1 MLMNF
6 LRERAGFIIIGFI
19 GLAIV
24 AFIVS
29 DMFKASSPFLQDS
42 KSKVGVIAGEDISY
56 QDFNGKVEQNMDA
69 MRQQMGGNVPPQM
82 AGYAQEQAWNQLVQE
97 IVFKKQ
103 TEKAGIEVGG
113 EELFDLIQGKN
124 PDPQIRKI
132 FTNPQ
137 TGEFDS
143 KSVVTF
149 LKNMETNDPTGAT
162 KKQWLEFEKNLASNR
177 SIQKYINMVSG
188 AMYATSLELNQL
200 NTSNTKLANAK
211 IVMLPYS
218 SVADAEIK
226 VDESDIEKYYNDNK
240 YKYKQKQDQ
249 RTIEYVVMDVVPS
262 KEDSAA
268 AQKDIQKIAD
278 DFKAS
283 TQDSLF
289 YIANADTKAPLT
301 FAKKAQLDA
310 KLDTSLYNAPV
321 GTVYGPYFE
330 NGSYK
335 VAKLL
340 GVKNL
345 PDSVKARHILIGA
358 QKGGLTPAGLAK
370 ADSLKKL
377 VQSGKATFADLAKVN
392 SDDPGSGAKGGEL
405 GYFGRNMMVPQ
416 FENAAFGG
424 KAGDIVVV
432 QTQFG
437 THLIEV
443 QDQKNVSKAVK
454 IAVVDRIFSPSQSSR
469 QTAFAKA
476 NNFVAGI
483 KDAKSFTEAAEKA
496 KLSKRISDNLNATG
510 SEIPGLESSRE
521 IIRWAFNA
529 EKNDVSSVFETADKY
544 VVAHLIQIR
553 EKGYVPLEYVKA
565 EIEVAVKQEKKA
577 EKLVAKANSAASG
590 ASSIDAVAGKLGA
603 SVQPLQGISFG
614 NPIMDGAGMEPK
626 LFGTIF
632 GAQTGKISKA
642 VAGEKGVYV
651 FVVDNFTGP
660 SPIADV
666 KSFRRSVEMMQKQQ
680 SAAGTFEALQDKA
693 KIVDNRGKFY

>member
-29 DMFKASSPFLQDS
+29 DMFKASSPFLQDGRN
-42 KSKVGVIAGEDISY
+42 KVGVIAGEDVSY
-56 QDFNGKVEQNMDA
+56 QDFNGKVEQNMEA
-69 MRQQMGGNVPPQM
+69 MKQQMGGNVPPQM
-82 AGYAQEQAWNQLVQE
+82 AGYAQEQAWNQMVQE

-103 TEKAGIEVGG
+103 TEKTGITVGG

-124 PDPQIRKI
+124 PDPQIRRI
-132 FTNPQ
+132 FANPQ
-137 TGEFDS
+137 TGEFDP

-162 KKQWLEFEKNLASNR
+162 KKQWLDFEKNLQSNR
-177 SIQKYINMVSG
+177 AIQKYINMVSG
-188 AMYATSLELNQL
+188 AMYATSLELTQL
-200 NTSNTKLANAK
+200 NAANTKLANARL
-211 IVMLPYS
+211 VAVPYS
-218 SVADAEIK
+218 TVPDAEIK
-226 VDESDIEKYYNDNK
+226 VEDSEIEKYYNDNK

-262 KEDSAA
+262 KEDSLA
-268 AQKDIQKIAD
+268 AQKDIDKVAAD
-278 DFKAS
+278 FRTS

-289 YIANADTKAPLT
+289 YMANADTKMPLT
-301 FAKKAQLDA
+301 FMKKAQLDA
-310 KLDTSLYNAPV
+310 KLDTALFNAAV

-330 NGSYK
+330 NGAYK

-340 GVKNL
+340 GVKNV

-358 QKGGLTPAGLAK
+358 QKGGLTPAGAAK

-377 VQSGKATFADLAKVN
+377 VQSGKASFADLAKAN
-392 SDDPGSGAKGGEL
+392 SDDPGSGAKGGDL

-416 FENAAFGG
+416 FEQAAFNG
-424 KAGDIVVV
+424 KPGDLVVV

-443 QDQKNVSKAVK
+443 QDQKNVSKAVQV
-454 IAVVDRIFSPSQSSR
+454 AVVDRVFTPSQSSR

-476 NNFVAGI
+476 NSFVAGI
-483 KDAKSFTEAAEKA
+483 KEAKSFTEAAEKA
-496 KLSKRISDNLNATG
+496 KLAKRISDNLNATG

-521 IIRWAFNA
+521 ITRWAFNA
-529 EKNDVSSVFETADKY
+529 EQNDVSNVFETGDKY

-553 EKGYVPLEYVKA
+553 NKGYVPLEYVKS
-565 EIEVAVKQEKKA
+565 EIEIAVRQQKKA
-577 EKLVAKANSAASG
+577 EKLTEKVKGAIAGAA
-590 ASSIDAVAGKLGA
+590 SIDAVAQKLGA
-603 SVQPLQGISFG
+603 PVQPLQGVSFG
-614 NPIMDGAGMEPK
+614 NPVLEGAGMEPK
-626 LFGTIF
+626 LYGSIF
-632 GAQTGKISKA
+632 GSQAGKIGKP
-642 VAGEKGVYV
+642 VVGEKSVYA
-651 FVVDNFTGP
+651 FVVDSFTNP
-660 SPIADV
+660 TPIADI
-666 KSFRRSVEMMQKQQ
+666 KTFRRSVEMMQKQA